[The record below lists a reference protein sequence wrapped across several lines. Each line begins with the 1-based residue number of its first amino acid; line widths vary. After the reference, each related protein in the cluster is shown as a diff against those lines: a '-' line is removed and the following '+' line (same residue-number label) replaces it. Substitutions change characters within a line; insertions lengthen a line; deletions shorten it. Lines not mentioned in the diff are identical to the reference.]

1 MARTFTYTNV
11 AGLRKAFR
19 ALPKD
24 LMVELRDAS
33 MDIADDVARKAG
45 MRARMVGGVMRYV
58 APTIRARRDRVPK
71 IVMGGT
77 TRLPARDGGPRR
89 GTNQTVGNVVWGG
102 EFGSAHHPQFNPW
115 RGNKDGAGY
124 ALWPTVRDE
133 RDEIMDR
140 YGDAAIKA
148 VDKAARRTDG

>member
-1 MARTFTYTNV
+1 MARTVTYTNV

-19 ALPKD
+19 VLPKD

-89 GTNQTVGNVVWGG
+89 GTNQTVGNVIWGG
-102 EFGSAHHPQFNPW
+102 EWGSDRHRQFSPW
-115 RGNKDGAGY
+115 SREGY
-124 ALWPTVRDE
+124 VLWPTIDAE
-133 RDEIMDR
+133 SDKTMER
-140 YGDAAIKA
+140 YGEALLRA
-148 VDKAARRTDG
+148 VDKTASKNDR